1 MKTFL
6 LSEADALPDAEKHWA
21 YNGADNVFTKEV
33 HEKLIADLPEY
44 AQRAYAFEMRMLPPL
59 LHTAIRGFALDKVER
74 DRQIKLLEKERLT
87 RLARFIGQQIRNLV
101 PKEDWIG
108 MVMPKALKVD
118 GVPWK
123 RREARYE
130 TDPLAPDPKAKTALS
145 KPLLTRILYDYL
157 ALPVKKGKAKKSK
170 SGRSVDEE
178 ALSSLLKEPRSKK
191 VGAIRLLRAVLLY
204 TEIDKQASYLRGPFR
219 KGRITYVISPGK
231 ETFRIA
237 GSKDNITAD
246 TGVLI

>member
-1 MKTFL
+1 MKKFL
-6 LSEADALPDAEKHWA
+6 LSEADNLPDAEKHWG
-21 YNGADNVFTKEV
+21 YNGADNLFQKEV
-33 HEKLIADLPEY
+33 HEKLIEDLPEY
-44 AQRAYAFEMRMLPPL
+44 AQRAYASQMRMLPPL
-59 LHTAIRGFALDKVER
+59 LHTAIRGFAIDEKER
-74 DRQIKLLEKERLT
+74 QRQLKLLEKERLT
-87 RLARFIGQQIRNLV
+87 RLARFIGVQIRNLV
-101 PKEDWIG
+101 PKEDWVG
-108 MVMPKALKVD
+108 MVMPKNLKVD

-123 RREARYE
+123 RRKARYD
-130 TDPLAPDPKAKTALS
+130 TNPLAPDPKSKTALS

-157 ALPVKKGKAKKSK
+157 ELPVKKGKAKKSK

-178 ALSSLLKEPRSKK
+178 ALGSLLKEPRTKK
-191 VGAIRLLRAVLLY
+191 VGAVRLLRAVLVY

-237 GSKDNITAD
+237 GSKDHITAN

>member
-1 MKTFL
+1 MKKLL
-6 LSEADALPDAEKHWA
+6 LSEADGLPDAEKHWA
-21 YNGADNVFTKEV
+21 YNGADNLFQKEN
-33 HEKLIADLPEY
+33 HQKLMSDLPEY
-44 AQRAYAFEMRMLPPL
+44 AQRAYAFQMRMLPPL
-59 LHTAIRGFALDKVER
+59 LHTAIRGFALDKEER
-74 DRQIKLLEKERLT
+74 DHQLKLLEKERLT
-87 RLARFIGQQIRNLV
+87 RLARFIGSQIRLLV
-101 PKEDWIG
+101 PKEDWVK
-108 MVMPKALKVD
+108 MVMPKNIKVD
-118 GVPWK
+118 GVVWK

-130 TDPLAPDPKAKTALS
+130 TEPLSPDPKAKTSLS

-157 ALPVKKGKAKKSK
+157 ALPAKKGKAKKSK

-178 ALSSLLKEPRSKK
+178 AIGSLLKEPKTKK

-204 TEIDKQASYLRGPFR
+204 TEIEKQASYLRGPFR